1 MHGSRQHLPEQ
12 RFCHRS
18 RQNHPR
24 VVDRAM
30 QASQNGE
37 CDVLPALVKALQPLL
52 SQKREGVQMHSPRH
66 RVLAAAL
73 KATCVLL
80 LPPHFD
86 HGSGVALV

>member
-1 MHGSRQHLPEQ
+1 MYCSATFPL
-12 RFCHRS
+12 
-18 RQNHPR
+18 
-24 VVDRAM
+24 DDAT
-30 QASQNGE
+30 QASQEG
-37 CDVLPALVKALQPLL
+37 DRVVPALVKALQPLL

-66 RVLAAAL
+66 RVLSAAL